1 MRTAPSSILIAALS
15 TLAGKTLLISGA
27 SRGVGLAIALR
38 AAQDGANICIL
49 AKTAEPDPRLD
60 GTIYTA
66 AAAISAAGGQALP
79 IVGDIRDD
87 DDVQRAVRECVERF
101 GGIDVCVNNASA
113 INLAGTLE
121 LEMKGYDL
129 MQDINV
135 RGSFLLTKTCLPHL
149 LEADNPHVLMLSPP
163 LNFDRRWF
171 KDHVANTVAKY
182 SMSMWVIGM
191 AEEFRERRV
200 AFNGLWPRTYVATV
214 AVRNV
219 LGGDAALAR
228 SRRPEIVGDAAHAI
242 LARASHECTGN
253 LFVDD
258 DVLRADGVTDFAQYR
273 YGDAREE
280 DLLPDFFV

>member
-1 MRTAPSSILIAALS
+1 MR

-49 AKTAEPDPRLD
+49 AKTANPDPRLD

-66 AAAISAAGGQALP
+66 ADAIAAAGGQALP
-79 IVGDIRDD
+79 VVGDVRNDA
-87 DDVQRAVRECVERF
+87 DVQRAAHECIERF

-129 MQDINV
+129 MADINV

-149 LEADNPHVLMLSPP
+149 LESSNPHVLMLSPP

-171 KDHVANTVAKY
+171 SEHVANTVAKY

-191 AEEFRERRV
+191 AEEFRDRGV
-200 AFNGLWPRTYVATV
+200 AFNALWPRTYVATV

-219 LGGDAALAR
+219 LGGDEAIAR
-228 SRRPEIVGDAAHAI
+228 SRRPEIMGDAAHAI
-242 LARASHECTGN
+242 FLRRSHECSGN
-253 LFVDD
+253 LFIDEE
-258 DVLRADGVTDFAQYR
+258 VLRSEGVTDFAQYR
-273 YGDAREE
+273 YADSREE

>member
-1 MRTAPSSILIAALS
+1 MR

-38 AAQDGANICIL
+38 AAQDGANVCIL
-49 AKTAEPDPRLD
+49 AKTANPDPRLD

-66 AAAISAAGGQALP
+66 ADAIAAAGGQALP
-79 IVGDIRDD
+79 VVGDVRNDA
-87 DDVQRAVRECVERF
+87 DVQRAARECVERF

-129 MQDINV
+129 MADINV

-149 LEADNPHVLMLSPP
+149 LESSNPHVLMLSPP

-171 KDHVANTVAKY
+171 REHVANTVAKY

-191 AEEFRERRV
+191 AEEFRDRGV
-200 AFNGLWPRTYVATV
+200 AFNALWPRTYVATV

-219 LGGDAALAR
+219 LGGDEALAR
-228 SRRPEIVGDAAHAI
+228 SRRPEIMGDAAHAI
-242 LARASHECTGN
+242 LARGARDCTGN
-253 LFVDD
+253 LFIDD
-258 DVLRADGVTDFAQYR
+258 DVLRSEGVTDFAQYR
-273 YGDAREE
+273 YGDAREQ
-280 DLLPDFFV
+280 DLLPDFYV

>member
-1 MRTAPSSILIAALS
+1 MR
-15 TLAGKTLLISGA
+15 TLAGKTLLTPGA

-49 AKTAEPDPRLD
+49 AKTANPDPRLD
-60 GTIYTA
+60 GTIHTA
-66 AAAISAAGGQALP
+66 ADAIAAAGGQALP
-79 IVGDIRDD
+79 VVGDVRNDG
-87 DDVQRAVRECVERF
+87 DVQRAARECVERF

-129 MQDINV
+129 MADINV

-149 LEADNPHVLMLSPP
+149 LESSNPHVLMLSPP

-171 KDHVANTVAKY
+171 REHVANTVAKY

-191 AEEFRERRV
+191 AEEFRDRGV
-200 AFNGLWPRTYVATV
+200 AFNALWPRTYVATV

-219 LGGDAALAR
+219 LGGDEALAR
-228 SRRPEIVGDAAHAI
+228 SRRPEIMGD
-242 LARASHECTGN
+242 
-253 LFVDD
+253 
-258 DVLRADGVTDFAQYR
+258 
-273 YGDAREE
+273 
-280 DLLPDFFV
+280 

>member
-1 MRTAPSSILIAALS
+1 MS

-38 AAQDGANICIL
+38 AAQDGANVCIL
-49 AKTAEPDPRLD
+49 AKTANPDPRLD

-66 AAAISAAGGQALP
+66 ADAIAAAGGQALP
-79 IVGDIRDD
+79 VVGDVRNDA
-87 DDVQRAVRECVERF
+87 DVQRAARECIERF

-129 MQDINV
+129 MADINV

-149 LEADNPHVLMLSPP
+149 LESSNPHVLMLSPP

-171 KDHVANTVAKY
+171 REHIANTVAKY

-191 AEEFRERRV
+191 AEEFRDRGV
-200 AFNGLWPRTYVATV
+200 AFNALWPRTYVATV

-219 LGGDAALAR
+219 LGGDEAIAR

-242 LARASHECTGN
+242 FLRRSHECTGN
-253 LFVDD
+253 LFIDEE
-258 DVLRADGVTDFAQYR
+258 VLRSEGVTDFAQYR
-273 YGDAREE
+273 YGDSREE